1 MWITI
6 KNKIGD
12 CMEEKK
18 KPMSEEGKRITAK
31 LEKLTGIKL
40 SDDEVAEEKTAK
52 NTKKETED
60 KSNARVEKEIKNKP
74 VEGEGKDIQKDSI
87 NTSTQALQD
96 IKDVDLSE
104 EEAIKPLL
112 FKCPN
117 DIRLTIKKDNGEYII
132 DESCCTT
139 ISVIVKNTGEIAT
152 NFSGS
157 HNPDLVKILSKAMKR
172 YMRELKKKLKAD
184 YKEAREEL
192 KLKREDIPDDMKFDK
207 DANVPST
214 SKSSSVSEEQKEEG
228 KELAEAKKSS
238 TSKGT
243 IAKKTTKSTTI
254 KQAKTT
260 TQKIKK

>member
-1 MWITI
+1 
-6 KNKIGD
+6 
-12 CMEEKK
+12 MEEKK
-18 KPMSEEGKRITAK
+18 KPMSEEGKKITAK

-40 SDDEVAEEKTAK
+40 SDDEVTEEKTAK
-52 NTKKETED
+52 NTKKETEN
-60 KSNARVEKEIKNKP
+60 KSNERVEKEVKNKP
-74 VEGEGKDIQKDSI
+74 VESEGEDIQKESI
-87 NTSTQALQD
+87 NTSAQALQD

-207 DANVPST
+207 DAKVPST
-214 SKSSSVSEEQKEEG
+214 PKSSEVTDFSKEG
-228 KELAEAKKSS
+228 DKDLTEAKKSNA
-238 TSKGT
+238 SKRAT
-243 IAKKTTKSTTI
+243 TNKTTKNKTA
-254 KQAKTT
+254 KAKTT
-260 TQKIKK
+260 TKKTSKS

>member
-1 MWITI
+1 
-6 KNKIGD
+6 
-12 CMEEKK
+12 MEGK

-40 SDDEVAEEKTAK
+40 SDDEVAGEKSANNLQK
-52 NTKKETED
+52 DTES
-60 KSNARVEKEIKNKP
+60 KSNAKVEKEIKNKP
-74 VEGEGKDIQKDSI
+74 VEDEGKDIQKESI
-87 NTSTQALQD
+87 NTSTHTLQD

-117 DIRLTIKKDNGEYII
+117 DIRLTVKKDNGEYII

-157 HNPDLVKILSKAMKR
+157 HNPNLVKILGKAMKK

-184 YKEAREEL
+184 YKIAREEL
-192 KLKREDIPDDMKFDK
+192 ELKKEDIPENMKFDK
-207 DANVPST
+207 DAKIPPSH
-214 SKSSSVSEEQKEEG
+214 KMNAEDNLKKEE
-228 KELAEAKKSS
+228 KKDTSTKRKKS
-238 TSKGT
+238 TV
-243 IAKKTTKSTTI
+243 KSI
-254 KQAKTT
+254 KS
-260 TQKIKK
+260 QKR

>member
-1 MWITI
+1 
-6 KNKIGD
+6 
-12 CMEEKK
+12 MEEKK

-40 SDDEVAEEKTAK
+40 SDDEEAEGKTAK
-52 NTKKETED
+52 DIKKETEN
-60 KSNARVEKEIKNKP
+60 KSNAGAEKESKNNT
-74 VEGEGKDIQKDSI
+74 VNSDGKDSPKECCDTTAQ
-87 NTSTQALQD
+87 TLQD

-117 DIRLTIKKDNGEYII
+117 DIRLTIKKDSGEYII

-139 ISVIVKNTGEIAT
+139 LSVMIKNTGEIAT

-157 HNPDLVKILSKAMKR
+157 HNPDLVKILSKAMKK

-192 KLKREDIPDDMKFDK
+192 KLRQEDIPEDMKFDK
-207 DANVPST
+207 DAKVPSAP
-214 SKSSSVSEEQKEEG
+214 KSSEVTDFSKEG
-228 KELAEAKKSS
+228 DKDLSEAKKSS
-238 TSKGT
+238 ASKRAT
-243 IAKKTTKSTTI
+243 TNKTTKNKTAKDKSTT
-254 KQAKTT
+254 K
-260 TQKIKK
+260 KISKS